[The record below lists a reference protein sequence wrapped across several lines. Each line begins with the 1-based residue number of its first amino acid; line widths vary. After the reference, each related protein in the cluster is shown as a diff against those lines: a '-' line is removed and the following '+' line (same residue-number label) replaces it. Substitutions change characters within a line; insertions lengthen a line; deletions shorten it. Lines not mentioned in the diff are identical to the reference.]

1 MPISVVVPTVMP
13 AMIVVV
19 AVINP
24 IPPTTRLGR
33 GIGRQ
38 DCRAECEGGEGR
50 QNKLHRSLLCLARP
64 AIIRRGGC
72 HYNNLWEGKFTNT
85 VLNGF

>member
-13 AMIVVV
+13 EMIVVV

-24 IPPTTRLGR
+24 IPPTTRLGQ

-38 DCRAECEGGEGR
+38 DCRAGAR
-50 QNKLHRSLLCLARP
+50 AARADRTSFIAHSYLLCL
-64 AIIRRGGC
+64 AIIRRGRC
-72 HYNNLWEGKFTNT
+72 HPNNQWVSKFRKT